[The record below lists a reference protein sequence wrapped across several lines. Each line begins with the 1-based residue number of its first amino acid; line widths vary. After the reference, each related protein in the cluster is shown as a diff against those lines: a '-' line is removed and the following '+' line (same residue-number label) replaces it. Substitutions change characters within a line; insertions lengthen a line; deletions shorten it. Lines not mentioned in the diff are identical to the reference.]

1 MRTWCEGDDN
11 VSDLIVDYYK
21 HLFNSSNLME
31 MVGEFEAI
39 RHVVTKGMNGI
50 MIETI
55 FNNGIVQGRV

>member
-1 MRTWCEGDDN
+1 MGTWCEGDDN

>member
-1 MRTWCEGDDN
+1 MGTWCEGDDN

-39 RHVVTKGMNGI
+39 QHVVTKGMNGI
-50 MIETI
+50 MTETI

>member
-1 MRTWCEGDDN
+1 MGTWCEGDDN
-11 VSDLIVDYYK
+11 VFDLIVDYYK

-31 MVGEFEAI
+31 MVGEFKAI

-50 MIETI
+50 MTETI

>member
-1 MRTWCEGDDN
+1 MGTWCEGDDN

-31 MVGEFEAI
+31 MVREFEAI

-50 MIETI
+50 MTETI

>member
-1 MRTWCEGDDN
+1 MGTWCEGDDN

-31 MVGEFEAI
+31 MGGEFEAI

-50 MIETI
+50 MTETI

>member
-1 MRTWCEGDDN
+1 MGTWCERDDN

-50 MIETI
+50 MTETI